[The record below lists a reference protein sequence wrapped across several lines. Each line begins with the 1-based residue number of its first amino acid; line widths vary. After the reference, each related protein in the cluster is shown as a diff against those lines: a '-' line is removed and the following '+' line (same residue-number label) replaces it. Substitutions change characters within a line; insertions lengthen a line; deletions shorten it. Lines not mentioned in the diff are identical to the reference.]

1 MQQPDLLRRT
11 FAVHAL
17 TSESPLPRLQRLL
30 GHLTAAISLR
40 YAQHAPEPHADDD
53 AARVEAGMVGTAN
66 REAQAVRE
74 LLKVV
79 EA

>member
-1 MQQPDLLRRT
+1 MTL
-11 FAVHAL
+11 H
-17 TSESPLPRLQRLL
+17 
-30 GHLTAAISLR
+30 

-53 AARVEAGMVGTAN
+53 AARVEASLVGVAN
-66 REAQAVRE
+66 HETEAVQA

>member
-1 MQQPDLLRRT
+1 VHDLRRT

-17 TSESPLPRLQRLL
+17 KNGVALSRVQKIL
-30 GHLTAAISLR
+30 GHRTPAMTIR

-53 AARVEAGMVGTAN
+53 AERIEASMVGAAD

-79 EA
+79 EG

>member
-1 MQQPDLLRRT
+1 MT
-11 FAVHAL
+11 
-17 TSESPLPRLQRLL
+17 
-30 GHLTAAISLR
+30 LR

-53 AARVEAGMVGTAN
+53 AAKVEPSMVGVAD
-66 REAQAVRE
+66 REAEAVQE

>member
-1 MQQPDLLRRT
+1 M
-11 FAVHAL
+11 
-17 TSESPLPRLQRLL
+17 
-30 GHLTAAISLR
+30 SLR

-53 AARVEAGMVGTAN
+53 AARIEASMAGVAN
-66 REAQAVRE
+66 REAEALQE